1 MKVQNLIVS
10 DWADLKLRHRNW

>member
-10 DWADLKLRHRNW
+10 DWANLKLRHRNW